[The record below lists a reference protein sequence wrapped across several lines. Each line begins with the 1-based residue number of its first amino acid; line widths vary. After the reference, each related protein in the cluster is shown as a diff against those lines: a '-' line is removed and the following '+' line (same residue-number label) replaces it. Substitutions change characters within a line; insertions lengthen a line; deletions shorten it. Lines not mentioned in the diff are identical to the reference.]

1 MFSKKAIC
9 MLTGMA
15 LLLWLNACQDSHTQT
30 GQPRTVRVIQP
41 QSLSGQEVK
50 SFSGIVQEAHEVSL
64 GFKTAGQIESI
75 LVQEGDFVR
84 KGQFLASLD
93 DSDYLLGVEAAQI
106 QYDQLQDEVGRLR
119 KLYESKSVSGNDY
132 QKALA
137 GLEQLGIQLRVNQ
150 KKVDYT
156 RLYAPADGYIQSV
169 NFSPS
174 EMVDAGTPLF
184 SLIDMSGM
192 QVLVNIPVDMYNL
205 QDRIDRISCHSLYMP
220 ENMDLE
226 MASITPKADNNQ
238 LYRMMLTIP
247 DAQGLPLTAGMSVD
261 VDIVLN
267 RPVSSAL
274 TLPVH
279 CLLQEQDKVHVF
291 VLDKEQRVRKTAVSV
306 DHVDDH
312 GQAIVTS
319 GLTPEAQVVSAGVRS
334 IRDGQQVRIQPKV
347 SETNVGGLL

>member
-1 MFSKKAIC
+1 

-15 LLLWLNACQDSHTQT
+15 LLLGLNACQDSHTQT

-247 DAQGLPLTAGMSVD
+247 DVQGLPLTAGMSVD

-267 RPVSSAL
+267 RPASSAL

-279 CLLQEQDKVHVF
+279 CLLQEQDKVYVF
-291 VLDKEQRVRKTAVSV
+291 ILDKEQRVRKTAVSV

-334 IRDGQQVRIQPKV
+334 IQDGQQVRIQPKV